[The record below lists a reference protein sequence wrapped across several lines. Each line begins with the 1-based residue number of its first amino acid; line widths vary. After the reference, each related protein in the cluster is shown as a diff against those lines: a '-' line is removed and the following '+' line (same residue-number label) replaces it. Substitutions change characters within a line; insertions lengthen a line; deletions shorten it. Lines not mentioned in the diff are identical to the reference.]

1 MKATMQNAETLRSGA
16 GAAQLWFGIL
26 AGPLAWAFDEGVSYS
41 LVPHACSTGHHYVLH
56 IVTIISFA
64 IVIGGFLAA
73 RIAHARIPSPTS
85 PDGGSTFDRSRF
97 MALLGMASSS
107 VFILVI
113 IAQTIPRFI
122 LGPCD

>member
-1 MKATMQNAETLRSGA
+1 MNDTVQNPETLRSSA

-26 AGPLAWAFDEGVSYS
+26 AGPLAWAFDEGVSYA
-41 LVPHACSTGHHYVLH
+41 LVPHACSTGHQYVLH

-64 IVIGGFLAA
+64 IVIAGLFVA
-73 RIAHARIPSPTS
+73 RRAQSRIPSPTS
-85 PDGGSTFDRSRF
+85 LDGGSTLDRSRF

-122 LGPCD
+122 LSPCD